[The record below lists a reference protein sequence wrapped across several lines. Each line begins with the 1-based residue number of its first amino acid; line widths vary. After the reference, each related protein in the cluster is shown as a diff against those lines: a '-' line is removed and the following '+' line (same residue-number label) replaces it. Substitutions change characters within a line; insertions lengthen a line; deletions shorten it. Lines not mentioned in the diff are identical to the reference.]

1 MRLIQTEGKDMTGS
15 KSWPRL
21 YAGPCTVQ
29 PCSLTTSCPAPRA
42 PAPVAPQTDEDH
54 GQSILNARVKALTT
68 KKGTHTVSDQLDVIA
83 RRLVSTG

>member
-1 MRLIQTEGKDMTGS
+1 MQGRAPCSHAVSLLRA
-15 KSWPRL
+15 PRL
-21 YAGPCTVQ
+21 VPRA
-29 PCSLTTSCPAPRA
+29 SCPAPR
-42 PAPVAPQTDEDH
+42 APVAPQTDEDH